1 MSTLS
6 DKVAII
12 TGASSGIGQAAA
24 VELARQ
30 NAKIVLAA
38 RRSDRLEALTKQIVE
53 AGGHA
58 LPVVC
63 DVAQRSQVKAV
74 IDRTVETFGRI
85 DILINNAGVMPLA
98 PMAKCRMDDWDYQID
113 INIKGLLYGI
123 GYALPHMLEQK
134 SGHIINVSSVAGRII
149 FPGAAVY
156 CGTKHAVHAITD
168 GLRSELAERSRED
181 GSQIRVTVIAPGVVT
196 TELADSILDEETRE
210 GAKAYYGSMPGPLTS
225 EDIAAS
231 ILYALTAPPHVD
243 VSEILIRPTAQ
254 VR

>member
-1 MSTLS
+1 MSVLA

-12 TGASSGIGQAAA
+12 TGASSGIGQATAIA
-24 VELARQ
+24 LAER
-30 NAKIVLAA
+30 NCKVVLAA
-38 RRSDRLEALTKQIVE
+38 RREDRLAQIKQQVVS

-58 LPVVC
+58 LAVPC
-63 DVAQRSQVKAV
+63 NVAERDQVQQMVQRA
-74 IDRTVETFGRI
+74 IDTFGRI

-113 INIKGLLYGI
+113 INIKGLLYCT
-123 GYALPHMLEQK
+123 GYALPAMLEQK
-134 SGHIINVSSVAGRII
+134 SGHIVNVSSVAGRVV

-156 CGTKHAVHAITD
+156 CGTKHAVHAISD
-168 GLRSELAERSRED
+168 GLRSEMAERSRED
-181 GSQIRVTVIAPGVVT
+181 GNQIRVTIIAPGVVT
-196 TELADSILDEETRE
+196 TELPDSILDEETRE
-210 GAKAYYGSMPGPLTS
+210 GAKKYYGAIPGPLTS

-231 ILYALTAPPHVD
+231 ILYAVQAPPHVD